1 MALAA
6 TRWVRIGC
14 AVLAF
19 GLGCSLTAAG
29 KSREWKSGVV
39 VSAGYFTV
47 GDGESEVS
55 VLDGE
60 ATVGSPRYRKDL
72 IIVINGGG
80 QRWAATQVP
89 VWMWSRK
96 IALPQANEL
105 IEYCV
110 VGRTMYF
117 RRLNSKKEVKTRLDE
132 IRTSLR
138 TRRAKAPVK

>member
-1 MALAA
+1 MAIGA
-6 TRWVRIGC
+6 TRWVTIGC

-19 GLGCSLTAAG
+19 GLGGSLTAAG

-39 VSAGYFTV
+39 VSAGYFTA

-55 VLDGE
+55 VLDG
-60 ATVGSPRYRKDL
+60 ATTVRSPRYRTAL
-72 IIVINGGG
+72 RIVIDGGG
-80 QRWAATQVP
+80 CRWAATQTP

-96 IALPQANEL
+96 MAVPQANES

-110 VGRTMYF
+110 VGRALYF

-132 IRTSLR
+132 IRTALR